1 MKRLLPVW
9 LIIVSITMSY
19 VQVIDA
25 GTFTDDFS
33 DGNLDGW
40 HIFRFPVAPGFP
52 DIVKIKNE
60 HLVVDTT
67 IGKMEHPGALF
78 KQFYMELRLGDPETW
93 DSYTLTFRTR
103 FVEAQEEVPAAF
115 SIFVRSSTG
124 WFDEMASQQMLI
136 LPVLQHV
143 QVCTTP
149 PNAKGDP
156 ETGEIEGMVHRQTFN
171 HRHLRRPIRLDRWL
185 PIEIVAKKSS
195 FEFHFDDNL
204 VSQYEDETAVPGT
217 VGFGVASGMIVY
229 LDDVVITGPGIP
241 NIGSPQSVNPEVNLV
256 TTWGAIK
263 NLSRK

>member
-1 MKRLLPVW
+1 MKWLLPVW

-19 VQVIDA
+19 VQVVDA
-25 GTFTDDFS
+25 GTFSDDFS

-40 HIFRFPVAPGFP
+40 DIFRFPFPPGFP

-60 HLVVDTT
+60 HLAVDTT
-67 IGKMEHPGALF
+67 IGKMDPPAAFF
-78 KQFYMELRLGDPETW
+78 KQVHMELRIGNAEIW
-93 DSYTLTFRTR
+93 DSYTLTCRIR
-103 FVEAQEEVPAAF
+103 FVEAQQVVPAVF

-149 PNAKGDP
+149 PDAKGDP
-156 ETGEIEGMVHRQTFN
+156 ETGEIEGTVHRGTLN
-171 HRHLRRPIRLDRWL
+171 HRHLRRPIKLNRWL

-217 VGFGVASGMIVY
+217 VEFLVSSGMLVY
-229 LDDVVITGPGIP
+229 LDDVLITGPEIP
-241 NIGSPQSVNPEVNLV
+241 DIGGPHSVTPETHLA
-256 TTWGAIK
+256 TTWGKIK
-263 NLSRK
+263 KPRRR